1 MGTVPTRGRSGPPRR
16 TRRQRL
22 LVVLAVVITVALAPI
37 AVEYVPLQTGQ
48 QTTPDRRV
56 SMESDVGPGSI
67 HVFDP
72 TERMRVADDS
82 EDGPTVQSVE
92 WRASTNDIDGDG
104 LSDVEELVCSETY
117 PEADLL
123 EHDIYVEVDST
134 EGVTVSDQA
143 LRRVEETYASARIRD
158 PVGYRGIDLHLR
170 RSDTA
175 LPVEGPIS
183 GERRPGDLD
192 DIHDY
197 RRQFMDHDDD
207 RYYYL
212 LVTDE
217 VQARGDPYFS
227 GVARSE
233 VGAVEAY
240 DDPNET
246 ASLIAHELGHM
257 FGIDEDEPG
266 VDNHTYAFDTYPSVM
281 NYNGLYKTTN
291 YSDGSGELGRD
302 EWHRIA
308 HERPI
313 PEGSCLNE
321 TSTG

>member
-1 MGTVPTRGRSGPPRR
+1 M
-16 TRRQRL
+16 
-22 LVVLAVVITVALAPI
+22 LVIVAVVITVALAPI
-37 AVEYVPLQTGQ
+37 AVEYVPLPTGQ

-56 SMESDVGPGSI
+56 GMEADVGPGSI

-72 TERMRVADDS
+72 TERIRAPSDPGRD
-82 EDGPTVQSVE
+82 PTVQSVE
-92 WRASTNDIDGDG
+92 WQASTSDIDGDG
-104 LSDVEELVCSETY
+104 LGDVEELVCSETY

-123 EHDIYVEVDST
+123 EHDIYVEVDSV
-134 EGVTVSDQA
+134 EGVTVSEEA
-143 LRRVEETYASARIRD
+143 LRAVESTYASAEIRD

-170 RSDTA
+170 RSDAA

-183 GERRPGDLD
+183 GDSRPGELNDV
-192 DIHDY
+192 HDY

-212 LVTDE
+212 VVTDE

-227 GVARSE
+227 GVARSG

-266 VDNHTYAFDTYPSVM
+266 VDDHTFAIDEYPSVM
-281 NYNGLYKTTN
+281 NYNGLYETTN
-291 YSDGSGELGRD
+291 YSDGSGALDRD

-313 PEGSCLNE
+313 PEGSCLTENA
-321 TSTG
+321 TG